1 MQQRLTDLSG
11 LSSLTIDAAHGITGI
26 VESLHQTIPTFP
38 GILGEQDGTSGVS
51 SRVYRGVRS
60 LFETMEGG
68 IHESL
73 ERLRPLQG
81 SHDSSLGR
89 EAALAIINGVFGDHL
104 VKRSNPLAIPMS
116 FRQDGKPMDK
126 ESFSEVINQSNGKIA
141 IMIHGSCMNDLQ
153 WNRNGQNHGTSLAL
167 DLGFQ
172 PIYLHYNTGL
182 HVSENGREL
191 SDLLETMIGQS
202 TQPLN
207 MVIVGHSMGGL
218 VSRSACYY
226 AKASE
231 HTWTKQ
237 LKKLVFLG
245 TPHHGA
251 HLEKAG
257 NWIDTIL
264 DATRFSAPLSRLGK
278 IRSSGVTDLRFG
290 NVVDEDWQGRC
301 RFESSGDNRVPVPLP
316 EGVAC
321 YSVAATR
328 GKKASVVSDSVVG
341 DGLVTIDSA
350 MGRHKKEEF
359 NLLFPL
365 AHQWVGRNINH
376 FALLEDPGVY
386 QALKGWLRD

>member
-1 MQQRLTDLSG
+1 MQQRLIDLSG

-26 VESLHQTIPTFP
+26 VESIHQTVPTFP
-38 GILGEQDGTSGVS
+38 GILGKQGNSSGMS
-51 SRVYRGVRS
+51 SMVYRGVRS
-60 LFETMEGG
+60 LFEMMEGG
-68 IHESL
+68 LHESR
-73 ERLRPLQG
+73 ERIRPIQG
-81 SHDSSLGR
+81 NHDSSPGR
-89 EAALAIINGVFGDHL
+89 EAALSIINGVFGDHL
-104 VKRSNPLAIPMS
+104 VKKSNPLAIPMS
-116 FRQDGKPMDK
+116 FRRDGKSMDK
-126 ESFSEVINQSNGKIA
+126 ESFSEVINKSNGKIA
-141 IMIHGSCMNDLQ
+141 IMIHGACMNDIQ
-153 WNRNGQNHGTSLAL
+153 WTRNGQNHGAALAL
-167 DLGFQ
+167 DLGFE
-172 PIYLHYNTGL
+172 PIYLHYNSGL

-191 SDLLETMIGQS
+191 SDLFETMIGQS
-202 TQPLN
+202 TRPLN

-218 VSRSACYY
+218 VSRSACHY
-226 AKASE
+226 AKVSE
-231 HTWTKQ
+231 HTWNKQ
-237 LKKLVFLG
+237 LKKIVFLG

-264 DATRFSAPLSRLGK
+264 DATPFSAPLSRLGK

-301 RFESSGDNRVPVPLP
+301 RFEPSGDNRVSVPLP
-316 EGVAC
+316 EGVEC
-321 YSVAATR
+321 YAIAATR

-376 FALLEDPGVY
+376 FALLDDPGVY
-386 QALKGWLRD
+386 QTLKGWLRD